1 MHLLFALHTQQY
13 RKQMLELKV
22 RMVMETILARVLN
35 STQRRDTY
43 EQSQDLP
50 GE

>member
-1 MHLLFALHTQQY
+1 MHLLFALHAQQY
-13 RKQMLELKV
+13 MKQMLELKV

-35 STQRRDTY
+35 STQRRDMY